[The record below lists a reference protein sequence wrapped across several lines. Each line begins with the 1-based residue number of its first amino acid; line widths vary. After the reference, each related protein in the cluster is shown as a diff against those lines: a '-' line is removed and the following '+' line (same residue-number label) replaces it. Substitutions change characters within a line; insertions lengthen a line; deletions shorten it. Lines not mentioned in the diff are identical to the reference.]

1 MEPVVD
7 MRSAQANIQRDTAGL
22 RLAVFEVMQGQLHP
36 PGSVCGGAAHQ
47 RLVL

>member
-7 MRSAQANIQRDTAGL
+7 MRSAQANIQRGL
-22 RLAVFEVMQGQLHP
+22 CFAVFEVIQGQLHP